1 MLFSK
6 DELASGIPDNKH
18 LRRFRKI
25 ILEPSETK
33 TVKFVLYPRDLAI
46 VAHFNNRIIEK
57 GDFTLK
63 ITNLHKALEVIE
75 NVRFQ
80 PENMIQL

>member
-6 DELASGIPDNKH
+6 DELASVKPDNKRLH
-18 LRRFRKI
+18 RFRNI
-25 ILEPSETK
+25 ILESSETK
-33 TVKFVLYPRDLAI
+33 TVKFVIYPRDLAI
-46 VAHFNNRIIEK
+46 FTHFNKLIIEK

-63 ITNLHKALEVIE
+63 ISNLHKALEVIE